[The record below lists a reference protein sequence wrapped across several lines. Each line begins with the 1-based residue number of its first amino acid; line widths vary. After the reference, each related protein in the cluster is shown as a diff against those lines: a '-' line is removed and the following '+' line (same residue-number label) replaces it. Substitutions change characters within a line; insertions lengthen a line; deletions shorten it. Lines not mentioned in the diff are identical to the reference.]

1 MRLGQTVRYSQA
13 ASVTTPN
20 LLNGTNLQYVGLA
33 TKLTIWAAA
42 FLAASFDSFSLA
54 IARGPEF
61 ITLVPAGTAV
71 NVNAAGPQQLND
83 LIGEFAIPAGA
94 NLVLALVSDATAAT
108 HTGAFRFLLES

>member
-1 MRLGQTVRYSQA
+1 MRLAQTIRYSQA
-13 ASVTTPN
+13 ASTTTPN

-42 FLAASFDSFSLA
+42 FLAAAFDSFSLA
-54 IARGPEF
+54 VARGPEF
-61 ITLVPAGTAV
+61 ITLVPAATAI

-83 LIGEFAIPAGA
+83 LQGEFAIPAGS